1 MRAILMEAKKIES
14 LYEDL
19 TRDVYDYHANGAKVL
34 SLANDDAFAGRT
46 DDEIEESLFDLIED
60 CLGDRKKSDRKQ
72 LIAFRSKWFNGR
84 KEPKSWN
91 E

>member
-1 MRAILMEAKKIES
+1 MRAILLEAKKIES

-19 TRDVYDYHANGAKVL
+19 TRDVYD
-34 SLANDDAFAGRT
+34 DAFASRT

-60 CLGDRKKSDRKQ
+60 CLGDRKKPDRKQ

>member
-1 MRAILMEAKKIES
+1 MRAILLEAKKIES

-19 TRDVYDYHANGAKVL
+19 TRYVYDYHASVE
-34 SLANDDAFAGRT
+34 DAFASRT
-46 DDEIEESLFDLIED
+46 DDEIEESLFDLIEC
-60 CLGDRKKSDRKQ
+60 CLGDRKKPDRKQ